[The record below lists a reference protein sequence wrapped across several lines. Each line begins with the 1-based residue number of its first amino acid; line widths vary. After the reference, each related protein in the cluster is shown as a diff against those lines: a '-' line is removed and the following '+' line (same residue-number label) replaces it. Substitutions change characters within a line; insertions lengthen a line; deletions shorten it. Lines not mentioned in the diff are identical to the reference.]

1 MNTRKIVIGAVVVVI
16 GLPVVL
22 VWASLPTPGRPSLET
37 DEHDLFNQTLRVTFL
52 SV

>member
-22 VWASLPTPGRPSLET
+22 VSSAWG
-37 DEHDLFNQTLRVTFL
+37 
-52 SV
+52 